1 MAPTHLTEKVNAPR
15 EWSSPLTGVVV
26 GALLYEALSGF
37 SIFLLPFSLFNQF
50 SVAIHTVI
58 GLLSLVPTIVYCF
71 YHWQIRRHGS
81 FNHYQFLGYAS
92 FLFLFFC
99 IISGLVLTIQS
110 LRGPRITAFWDIT
123 HLITGIVFFLI
134 IVAHIAILEWRGN
147 TGSNGMQEL
156 RSAKN
161 AFYRLSSST
170 CMLMIALTA
179 AGVMLYPSPLSRQPF
194 SDDYNWRFGQDR
206 PFAPSLARLDYQKW
220 EEEFVEKI
228 LEIVDEDKRQS
239 FLEAMHLN
247 EKERQGFIQQVESG
261 LAEINAPEPVRRAI
275 GTVLAAYTDRIQQSG
290 AVPPQLLAGSK
301 SCGSAGCHEQIYEEW
316 LPSAHRYSSL
326 DHLFQKT
333 QQFMAIE
340 TSPEQTR
347 YCAGCHDPISLF
359 SGAKNHSNITLS
371 VEGADEG
378 ASCVVCHS
386 IVTTDTQGN
395 ADYTLRPPVPYLFEY
410 VDRPAAKWISDFLIR
425 AYPHH
430 HVESYSRTLYK
441 SAEYCGAC
449 HKQYIDREVNTD
461 IGRVQGQNQYDS
473 WRKSRWFDEE
483 NPERSLLCR
492 ECHMPLQDS
501 SDPSSG
507 DPFDF
512 NRDRNDGKHRS
523 HRFLASN
530 QHIPLFHHLPG
541 AELHAQLT
549 EKWLRGEYEIPEI
562 ADRWTTGPVV
572 QLEITAPESVK
583 PGDRIPVQIILVNNK
598 AGHDFPTGPLDL
610 IESWLEVK
618 IRESDGEVIF
628 HGGALDSGDEA
639 LNAPIIF
646 KADGFDREGGP
657 IDHHNLWDM
666 VGAKYKRSMF
676 PGFTDTVNLDLL
688 CPSTADRNAK
698 HAPRRT
704 ANFEAPTSPSA
715 RSGSL
720 TIKAVLWYR
729 KANVAF
735 LKRIYGED
743 TSIRTPVTA
752 ISRAEKTIVINE

>member
-1 MAPTHLTEKVNAPR
+1 MATDHLTESVNTPR

-26 GALLYEALSGF
+26 GALLYESLSGF
-37 SIFLLPFSLFNQF
+37 SILVLPFSLFNQF
-50 SVAIHTVI
+50 SVLIHTAI
-58 GLLSLVPTIVYCF
+58 GLAALVPTGLYCF
-71 YHWQIRRHGS
+71 YHWQTRRHGS
-81 FNHYQFLGYAS
+81 LNHYQFLGYAS
-92 FLFLFFC
+92 FLCLFVC

-110 LRGPRITAFWDIT
+110 FLGPRITAFWDIT
-123 HLITGIVFFLI
+123 HLITGIAFFFLI
-134 IVAHIAILEWRGN
+134 IAHIAILEWRGK
-147 TGSNGMQEL
+147 SDSHGMQDL

-161 AFYRLSSST
+161 VFYRLSVST
-170 CMLMIALTA
+170 CILMIVITA
-179 AGVMLYPSPLSRQPF
+179 AAVLLYPSSLSRQPF

-206 PFAPSLARLDYQKW
+206 PFAPSLARLDYQQW
-220 EEEFVEKI
+220 QEEVIENI
-228 LEIVDEDKRQS
+228 LEIVDVDKRQP
-239 FLEAMHLN
+239 FLEALHLN

-261 LAEINAPEPVRRAI
+261 LAEINAPESARRAAEPL
-275 GTVLAAYTDRIQQSG
+275 LAMYTNRIQEMG

-333 QQFMAIE
+333 QELMAVE

-359 SGAKNHSNITLS
+359 GGAKNHSNITLS
-371 VEGADEG
+371 LEGADEG

-410 VDRPAAKWISDFLIR
+410 DGPAATKWISDFLIR

-430 HVESYSRTLYK
+430 HVNSYSRPLYK
-441 SAEYCGAC
+441 TAEYCGAC
-449 HKQYIDREVNTD
+449 HKQYIDKEVNTD

-473 WRKSRWFDEE
+473 WRKSRWYDET
-483 NPERSLLCR
+483 NPERSLSCR

-501 SDPSSG
+501 LDPSAG
-507 DPFDF
+507 DPYDF
-512 NRDRNDGKHRS
+512 NRERQDGKHRS
-523 HRFLASN
+523 HSFLASN
-530 QHIPLFHHLPG
+530 QHIPLFHDLPG
-541 AELHAQLT
+541 AERHTQLT
-549 EKWLRGEYEIPEI
+549 EKWLRGEYEVPEI

-572 QLEITAPESVK
+572 LLEIAAPESVA
-583 PGDRIPVQIILVNNK
+583 PGDLIPVQIVLVNNK
-598 AGHDFPTGPLDL
+598 TGHDFPTGPLDM

-618 IRESDGEVIF
+618 IRHSDGEVLF
-628 HGGALDSGDEA
+628 HGGSLDSGDEV
-639 LNAPIIF
+639 LSAPIIF

-657 IDHHNLWDM
+657 IDRHNLWDL

-676 PGFTDTVNLDLL
+676 PGFTDTVNLDVL
-688 CPSTADRNAK
+688 CPSTAERNAI

-704 ANFEAPTSPSA
+704 AKFEAPTSPSA

-720 TIKAVLWYR
+720 NIEAVLWYR

-743 TSIRTPVTA
+743 TPIRTPVTA
-752 ISRAEKTIVINE
+752 ISRTEKTIVVNE